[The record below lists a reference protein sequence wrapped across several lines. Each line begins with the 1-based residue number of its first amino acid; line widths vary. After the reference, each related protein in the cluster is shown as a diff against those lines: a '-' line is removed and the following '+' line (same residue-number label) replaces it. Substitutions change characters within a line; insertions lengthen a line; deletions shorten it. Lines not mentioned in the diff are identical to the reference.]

1 MLYSRHWIR
10 KKKKKKKNEATQLL
24 AYGRQICNA
33 VSEKIISGNKILLQI
48 KNSSTDVKVKQS
60 RAVEWS
66 LMSLSFDLKLA
77 QTTHKLIN

>member
-1 MLYSRHWIR
+1 MLYSRYWIR
-10 KKKKKKKNEATQLL
+10 KKKKTRQHSYGLMADKKL
-24 AYGRQICNA
+24 
-33 VSEKIISGNKILLQI
+33 SGNKILLHI

-66 LMSLSFDLKLA
+66 LMSLSFDHKLA